1 MADVKVEITC
11 MESGLTSTFEYDDE
25 NTFIHF
31 NTDLQDEG
39 MGFKVDPAKG
49 KAEADSAGMVVD
61 DNVVMFNEKRNS
73 TTSLSDLGVVDNS
86 KITIGSDI
94 ISANC

>member
-1 MADVKVEITC
+1 MADITIEITC
-11 MESGLTSTFEYDDE
+11 MESGLTSTFKYADE

-31 NTDLQDEG
+31 NTDLNDEG

-49 KAEADSAGMVVD
+49 KAEEDTAGMVVD
-61 DNVVMFNEKRNS
+61 GSLVMFNEKRNS